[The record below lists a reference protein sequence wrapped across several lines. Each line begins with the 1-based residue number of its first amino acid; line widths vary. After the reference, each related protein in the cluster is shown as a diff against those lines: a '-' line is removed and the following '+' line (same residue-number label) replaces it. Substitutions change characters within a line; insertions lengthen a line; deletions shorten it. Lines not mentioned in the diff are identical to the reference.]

1 MYHNLSVCAE
11 TNSRFGERT
20 GLEIWLLNT
29 LQNVFEKRAG
39 KEIKKQERLA
49 HKSHICIKKL
59 KGSIRFRFLD
69 FKRIYFKVKID
80 FTLKKYHIAQ
90 G

>member
-1 MYHNLSVCAE
+1 MC
-11 TNSRFGERT
+11 
-20 GLEIWLLNT
+20 
-29 LQNVFEKRAG
+29 LQKEQEK
-39 KEIKKQERLA
+39 KLIKQERLA

-80 FTLKKYHIAQ
+80 FTLKKYYIAQ

>member
-1 MYHNLSVCAE
+1 MNK
-11 TNSRFGERT
+11 
-20 GLEIWLLNT
+20 LNQYT
-29 LQNVFEKRAG
+29 VKIQK
-39 KEIKKQERLA
+39 
-49 HKSHICIKKL
+49 KKL

-80 FTLKKYHIAQ
+80 FTLKKYHIAM